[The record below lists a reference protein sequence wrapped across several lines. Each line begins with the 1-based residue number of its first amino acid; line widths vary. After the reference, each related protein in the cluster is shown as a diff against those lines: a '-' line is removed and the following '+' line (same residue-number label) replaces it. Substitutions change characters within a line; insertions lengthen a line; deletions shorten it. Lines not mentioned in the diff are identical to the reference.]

1 LLSNNRSRRQNQG
14 RSEHVEDHVESPYG
28 VLNEDEMATYKKE
41 IERVIQEQL
50 MRESQKRLRL
60 KAPENETE
68 FDGGSTFNRDDDS
81 QFDATG

>member
-1 LLSNNRSRRQNQG
+1 
-14 RSEHVEDHVESPYG
+14 
-28 VLNEDEMATYKKE
+28 MATYKKE